1 MLPVGFKPVSEIPS
15 YTKMLLYGP
24 PGSGKT
30 RFCADAPKP
39 WWIDFENSTETL
51 KHWPEYA
58 SIPVKTPENATD
70 IFKMVK
76 AMITDPECETIVID
90 TVTTALDSFMMA
102 KAEETAKKNSGRD
115 EFVFYEADYK
125 YSTRLFSKIFDFL
138 IHVPINVVIIFHEN
152 KILNDAGQVTNIFP
166 DVTPRLRS
174 SVSRLVNV
182 VAYME
187 METKGDKGA
196 TRKLYVNRTN
206 RIEAKNRLNIQ
217 EPYLTNP
224 DWKALHGN

>member
-24 PGSGKT
+24 PGAGKT
-30 RFCADAPKP
+30 KFCADAPKP

-51 KHWPEYA
+51 KHWPEYQD
-58 SIPVKTPENATD
+58 IPVKTPEDATD

-76 AMITDPECETIVID
+76 AMIVDPECETIVID
-90 TVTTALDSFMMA
+90 SVTTALDSFMMK
-102 KAEETAKKNSGRD
+102 KAEEIATKNRGRD
-115 EFVFYEADYK
+115 EFVFYEQDYK
-125 YSTRLFSKIFDFL
+125 YSTRVFSKIFDFL
-138 IHVPINVVIIFHEN
+138 VHIPINVIVIFHEN
-152 KILNDAGQVTNIFP
+152 KIFNDDGFVTAIFP

-187 METKGDKGA
+187 TENKGDKGA
-196 TRKLYVNRTN
+196 TRKLHVNRSN
-206 RIEAKNRLNIQ
+206 KIEAKNRLNIQ
-217 EPYLTNP
+217 QQFLVNP
-224 DWKALHGN
+224 DWKALHGH